1 MRLKEKLNV
10 YESIVAE
17 IRTMIEVGALAAGEK
32 LPSVRAYAVERR
44 VNPNTVA
51 KAYAALEDAGY
62 IVVQMKKGAFVKA
75 RGAAAKD
82 KREEIRA
89 QLLAWQASGVEKS
102 VLLKEIERTYEEEKG
117 V

>member
-51 KAYAALEDAGY
+51 KAYAALEESGY
-62 IVVQMKKGAFVKA
+62 IVVQLKKGAFVKA
-75 RGAAAKD
+75 RDEAKTD

-89 QLLAWQASGVEKS
+89 QLLAWRAAGVKKS
-102 VLLKEIERTYEEEKG
+102 VLLKEIDDAYGEDKG